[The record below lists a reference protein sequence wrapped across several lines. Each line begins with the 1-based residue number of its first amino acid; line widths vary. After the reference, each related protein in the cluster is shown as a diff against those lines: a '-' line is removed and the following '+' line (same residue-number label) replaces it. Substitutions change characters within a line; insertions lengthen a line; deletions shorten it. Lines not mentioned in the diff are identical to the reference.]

1 MVDRGVNIP
10 PSGFI
15 MEKAWI
21 GFFALCY
28 KDKRRTTFTSDIETI
43 ENRGLGNDQYVSS
56 YPFIRL
62 APVELV
68 QWE

>member
-15 MEKAWI
+15 LERDWAD
-21 GFFALCY
+21 FFALCY
-28 KDKRRTTFTSDIETI
+28 KDKRRTTFTSDIKTI
-43 ENRGLGNDQYVSS
+43 ENRGLDNDQYVSPYS
-56 YPFIRL
+56 LIRL